1 MLEIGY
7 KYELLKLECLEEQD
21 KEKVYNLTDALE
33 MLL

>member
-1 MLEIGY
+1 MEIGY

-21 KEKVYNLTDALE
+21 KEKVFNLSNALE